1 MTNQKDS
8 AKVTGLAHI
17 GVFVA
22 DMDASITFYSEL
34 LGFECYHQTEITKGE
49 DVLKLG
55 FLRCGTCEIEL
66 VQRPGHTPREAGV
79 VDHIALDVSDLDGM
93 MACLKERGVVFETAA
108 PEERPEIFDNGIRCI
123 FFPGPDGERIELNQ
137 AN

>member
-1 MTNQKDS
+1 MRQEEC

-22 DMDASITFYSEL
+22 DMDTSIDFYSDL

-49 DVLKLG
+49 DVLKLA
-55 FLRCGTCEIEL
+55 FMRCGTCEIEL
-66 VQRPGHTPREAGV
+66 VELPVHTPREAGV
-79 VDHIALDVSDLDGM
+79 VDHIALSVNDIDGIM
-93 MACLKERGVVFETAA
+93 VCLKDKGIVFETAA

-123 FFPGPDGERIELNQ
+123 FLPGPDGERIELNQ